1 MISEAERAEST
12 GQKLNLNLRFILITS
27 SEVENSLKSLEE
39 GQWGDNA
46 NVEIEHLQDLH
57 LAGDEG

>member
-12 GQKLNLNLRFILITS
+12 GQKLNLNLRFILIAI

-39 GQWGDNA
+39 GQ
-46 NVEIEHLQDLH
+46 
-57 LAGDEG
+57 